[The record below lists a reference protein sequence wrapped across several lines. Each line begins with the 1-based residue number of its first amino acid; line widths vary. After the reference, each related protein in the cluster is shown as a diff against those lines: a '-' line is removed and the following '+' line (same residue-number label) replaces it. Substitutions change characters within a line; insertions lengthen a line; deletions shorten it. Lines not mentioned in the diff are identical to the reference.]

1 MNIKGACI
9 AIHRKKVR
17 YHGMVGQKIFHCNLP
32 PPTTPNKLLQ
42 VHGAYHSPRTT
53 HSSLARDKLCIWYP
67 PGMSR
72 TTNGHLFLGSYT
84 CHGVRSLI
92 STGGA
97 LIHKNNINTTLLFR
111 KLPVFNA
118 NVYSLNSILSKFKKI
133 QYFKHLDI

>member
-1 MNIKGACI
+1 MEWWDRKYFI
-9 AIHRKKVR
+9 ATCHHPQLLTNCLKCTERIIRQ
-17 YHGMVGQKIFHCNLP
+17 GQHILP
-32 PPTTPNKLLQ
+32 SQGTSC
-42 VHGAYHSPRTT
+42 VFDT
-53 HSSLARDKLCIWYP
+53 HPS
-67 PGMSR
+67 PGMTR
-72 TTNGHLFLGSYT
+72 TTNGYLFLGSYT

-97 LIHKNNINTTLLFR
+97 LILKNNINTTLLFR

>member
-1 MNIKGACI
+1 MEWWDRKYFI
-9 AIHRKKVR
+9 ATCHHPQLLTNCFKCTERFIRQ
-17 YHGMVGQKIFHCNLP
+17 GQHILP
-32 PPTTPNKLLQ
+32 SQGTSRVFDP
-42 VHGAYHSPRTT
+42 
-53 HSSLARDKLCIWYP
+53 P

-97 LIHKNNINTTLLFR
+97 LILKNNINTTLLFR

-118 NVYSLNSILSKFKKI
+118 NVYSLELNTTKIQENSKF
-133 QYFKHLDI
+133 

>member
-1 MNIKGACI
+1 MHCNS
-9 AIHRKKVR
+9 HRKKVR

-32 PPTTPNKLLQ
+32 PPTTPNKLLE

-53 HSSLARDKLCIWYP
+53 HSSLARDKLCIWYTP
-67 PGMSR
+67 PGMTR
-72 TTNGHLFLGSYT
+72 TTNGYLFLGSYT

-97 LIHKNNINTTLLFR
+97 LILKNNINTTLLFR

-118 NVYSLNSILSKFKKI
+118 NVYSLELNTCTTKIKENSIF
-133 QYFKHLDI
+133 